1 MPSSKRGYS
10 PSQEFLQL
18 DSEATDKQ
26 PAFAV
31 LSALGFEVL
40 EGSEWHRPNG
50 RGAKITASG
59 QIEFCFTNP
68 EAGIF
73 LRSGPFPA
81 ADASNA
87 YDLISTTFLYLCPRR
102 KAS

>member
-1 MPSSKRGYS
+1 MPSQKPVSS
-10 PSQEFLQL
+10 PSQGLLPFSIVS
-18 DSEATDKQ
+18 DPQ
-26 PAFAV
+26 PAFAT
-31 LSALGFEVL
+31 LSALGFEIL
-40 EGSEWHRPNG
+40 EGSDWHKPNG
-50 RGAKITASG
+50 KAAKITTSG

-81 ADASNA
+81 QDASNA
-87 YDLISTTFLYLCPRR
+87 YDLISTTFLYLCPRH